1 MRLVGGRV
9 LAVLIVALAVLTGC
23 QAKLDVVTHVERDG
37 SGYVEVA
44 IGVDDD
50 ASRRVGDLD
59 RQLHVDDMRG
69 AGWEIGQQERDAE
82 GFTWI
87 RARKP
92 FSKPSEVGEIT
103 DQLSGPDGPFR
114 DFVLTK
120 KSSWKGKEFTYE
132 GTVDLSAGPEA
143 FSDDE
148 LAEALGGDPFGGAL
162 EAVESETGRSVADM
176 VDIRIAVELPA
187 GEGSWERHDWNPRFA
202 DQAPTEIS
210 AKSSEQSTL
219 GRLTTYLLYALS
231 GFVVLGVALVVA
243 RRRSRMRRY

>member
-1 MRLVGGRV
+1 MRVVGGRV
-9 LAVLIVALAVLTGC
+9 IAALLVALVALTGC

-37 SGYVEVA
+37 SGYVEIG

-50 ASRRVGDLD
+50 ASSRVGDLGQ
-59 RQLHVDDMRG
+59 QLRVDDMR
-69 AGWEIGQQERDAE
+69 ATGWQVGEPERASD

-87 RARKP
+87 RARKA
-92 FSKPSEVGEIT
+92 FTNPSEVGPIT
-103 DQLSGPDGPFR
+103 DQLTGPDGPFR
-114 DFVLTK
+114 DFALSR
-120 KSSWKGKEFTYE
+120 KSSWKGKDFVYK
-132 GTVDLSAGPEA
+132 GIVDLSAGLKA

-148 LAEALGGDPFGGAL
+148 LAQALGGDPFGGAL
-162 EAVESETGRSVADM
+162 EAVERETGRSAADM

-187 GEGSWERHDWNPRFA
+187 GEGSWERHDWNPGFA

-219 GRLTTYLLYALS
+219 GRLATYLFYAVV
-231 GFVVLGVALVVA
+231 GFVILVVALVVA